1 MKMKLKNIVTMDEE
15 LTFRNVEIL
24 NIKNEKKLDKAI
36 QNNKVLKIKEKN
48 IIYNLNSS
56 YIIFY
61 QL

>member
-1 MKMKLKNIVTMDEE
+1 MKLKNIVTMDEE

-24 NIKNEKKLDKAI
+24 NIKNEKQLDKAI
-36 QNNKVLKIKEKN
+36 QNNKLLKIKEKN

>member
-1 MKMKLKNIVTMDEE
+1 MKLKNIVTMDEE

-24 NIKNEKKLDKAI
+24 NIKNEKQLDKAI

>member
-1 MKMKLKNIVTMDEE
+1 MRLKNIVAMDEE

-24 NIKNEKKLDKAI
+24 NIKNEKQLDKAI

>member
-1 MKMKLKNIVTMDEE
+1 MRLKNIVTMDEE

-24 NIKNEKKLDKAI
+24 NIKNEKQLDQAI

>member
-1 MKMKLKNIVTMDEE
+1 MRLKNIVTMDEE

-24 NIKNEKKLDKAI
+24 NIKNEKQLDKVI

>member
-1 MKMKLKNIVTMDEE
+1 MKLKNIVTMDED

-24 NIKNEKKLDKAI
+24 NIKNEKQLDKAI
-36 QNNKVLKIKEKN
+36 RNNKVLKIKEKN

>member
-1 MKMKLKNIVTMDEE
+1 MKLKNIVTMDEE

-24 NIKNEKKLDKAI
+24 NIKNEKRLDKAI

-48 IIYNLNSS
+48 AIYNLNSS

>member
-1 MKMKLKNIVTMDEE
+1 MKLKNIFTMDEE

-24 NIKNEKKLDKAI
+24 NIKNEKQLDKAI
-36 QNNKVLKIKEKN
+36 QKNKVLKIKEKN

>member
-1 MKMKLKNIVTMDEE
+1 MKLKSIVTMDDE
-15 LTFRNVEIL
+15 LTFTDIEIL
-24 NIKNEKKLDKAI
+24 KIKNERQLDKSI

-48 IIYNLNSS
+48 GEIYKLNSS

>member
-1 MKMKLKNIVTMDEE
+1 MRLKNIVTMDEE

-24 NIKNEKKLDKAI
+24 NIKNEKQLDRAI

>member
-1 MKMKLKNIVTMDEE
+1 MRLKNIDTMDEE

-24 NIKNEKKLDKAI
+24 NIKNEKQFDKAI

>member
-1 MKMKLKNIVTMDEE
+1 MRLKNIVTMNEE

-24 NIKNEKKLDKAI
+24 NIKNEKQLDKAI

>member
-1 MKMKLKNIVTMDEE
+1 MDEE

-24 NIKNEKKLDKAI
+24 NIKNEKQLDKAI

>member
-1 MKMKLKNIVTMDEE
+1 MRLKNIVAMDEE

-24 NIKNEKKLDKAI
+24 NIKNEKQLDKVI

>member
-1 MKMKLKNIVTMDEE
+1 MKLKNIVTMDEE

-24 NIKNEKKLDKAI
+24 NIKNEKQLDRAI

>member
-1 MKMKLKNIVTMDEE
+1 MKLKNIVTMDEE

-24 NIKNEKKLDKAI
+24 NIKNEKQLDKAI

-48 IIYNLNSS
+48 IIHNLNSS

>member
-1 MKMKLKNIVTMDEE
+1 MKLKNIVTMDEE
-15 LTFRNVEIL
+15 LTFRNVELL
-24 NIKNEKKLDKAI
+24 NIKNEKQLDKAI

>member
-1 MKMKLKNIVTMDEE
+1 MRLKNIVTMDEE

-24 NIKNEKKLDKAI
+24 NIKNEKQLDKAI